1 MTVCNAREEDDEEA
15 TAMEN
20 PPEDDWLLGVRPQ
33 PAPVTAEEYETLPQK
48 IARAIEIVDGYV
60 VHRQTPT
67 FVQGFAGRLL
77 AGLLER
83 HARTA
88 KDRRR
93 GCFTVDREEDLRL
106 RDVPLLIRRPDVV
119 LRTCLHCERG
129 GPRPGHALLVAEI
142 VSPGSE
148 TQDTIGKPGEYASAG
163 VPHYWVVRLGNSRFS
178 TIERYRLDRASKRYK
193 HVGTLM
199 DDEPGDPPQL
209 SDPIPITIDWDEL
222 RF

>member
-1 MTVCNAREEDDEEA
+1 
-15 TAMEN
+15 
-20 PPEDDWLLGVRPQ
+20 
-33 PAPVTAEEYETLPQK
+33 
-48 IARAIEIVDGYV
+48 VDGYV
-60 VHRQTPT
+60 VHRETPT
-67 FVQGFAGRLL
+67 VVQGLAGRLL

-88 KDRRR
+88 MDRGR

-129 GPRPGHALLVAEI
+129 ERPRAGHALLVAEI

-148 TQDTIGKPGEYASAG
+148 TQDTIGKPGEYARAG
-163 VPHYWVVRLGNSRFS
+163 VPHYWVVRLDTSGIS
-178 TIERYRLDRASKRYK
+178 TIERHRLDHASMRYK

-199 DDEPGDPPQL
+199 NDEPGAPPQIGAPVPSPL
-209 SDPIPITIDWDEL
+209 TGPPL